1 MTAPTSKRPLAMI
14 VGLAASLLIATGLHV
29 SEATKLTPYY
39 DVVHVATN
47 CTGNTHNV
55 DMNKKLTPE
64 DCVAI
69 DEANEAKTAEG
80 VDACTPLA
88 PMPTGQRAAAVMFA
102 FNVGVPAY
110 CRSGF
115 ARKLKAR
122 DPTACAELSKWIYAG
137 DRPWPGLIARRARE
151 RAICERRDL

>member
-1 MTAPTSKRPLAMI
+1 MATPNKRPLSMI
-14 VGLAASLLIATGLHV
+14 VGLAASILIAAGLHV
-29 SEATKLTPYY
+29 SEATKLVPYY

-55 DMNKKLTPE
+55 DMSHKLTPAE
-64 DCVAI
+64 CAAI
-69 DEANEAKTAEG
+69 DEANEANTAQG

-88 PMPTGQRAAAVMFA
+88 PMPPGQRAAAVMFA

-137 DRPWPGLIARRARE
+137 DKPWPGLIARRARE
-151 RAICERRDL
+151 RAVCERTDL